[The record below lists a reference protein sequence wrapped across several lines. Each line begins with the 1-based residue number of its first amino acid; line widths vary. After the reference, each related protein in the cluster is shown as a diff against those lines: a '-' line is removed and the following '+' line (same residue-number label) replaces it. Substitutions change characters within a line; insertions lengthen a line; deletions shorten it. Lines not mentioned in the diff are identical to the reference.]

1 MEWIIVRGALN
12 EDELMHYGVPGMK
25 WGHRKA
31 QNYQTTGIR
40 ARRAAGR
47 YENNK
52 SSADA
57 DYKKA
62 QRRKKVKTAAKIGA
76 AVAGTALAAYGTYKL
91 AKYIQDGRNQ
101 KALSKAKD
109 YIDENVL
116 QKVGENRWTN
126 GDVQTIYGNHNR
138 TKFVY
143 GERGVRGN
151 RDIGKQNAE
160 VIAKAR
166 QMYNDATSTKLDK
179 GLSKIVGAGD
189 TVGQTAKKAATS
201 VGQTVKKAATPVG
214 QTAKKAATSVKNVTS
229 TAKNRV
235 LDVVNPMY
243 TWEPGETKQTV
254 KNLNGIELRK
264 TTTTYNKRKV
274 RRR

>member
-1 MEWIIVRGALN
+1 MEWIIVRRASN

-40 ARRAAGR
+40 SRRAAGR

-189 TVGQTAKKAATS
+189 TVGNT
-201 VGQTVKKAATPVG
+201 VG
-214 QTAKKAATSVKNVTS
+214 QTAKKAATSVKNVTR
-229 TAKNRV
+229 TAKNRA
-235 LDVVNPMY
+235 LDVVNPIY

-254 KNLNGIELRK
+254 QNLNGIELRK
-264 TTTTYNKRKV
+264 TTTNYTKRKV

>member
-1 MEWIIVRGALN
+1 MCWVIVRTH

-40 ARRAAGR
+40 SRRAAGR

-109 YIDENVL
+109 YINENVL
-116 QKVGENRWTN
+116 LKVGENRWTN
-126 GDVQTIYGNHNR
+126 GDVQTIYGNHDR

-189 TVGQTAKKAATS
+189 TVGQTAKKAA
-201 VGQTVKKAATPVG
+201 APVG

-229 TAKNRV
+229 AAKNRI
-235 LDVVNPMY
+235 LDVVNPIY

-264 TTTTYNKRKV
+264 TTTSYNKRKV

>member
-1 MEWIIVRGALN
+1 MEYVVRRTPS

-31 QNYQTTGIR
+31 QKLSNNR
-40 ARRAAGR
+40 HPSSRAAGR

-52 SSADA
+52 SSVDA

-151 RDIGKQNAE
+151 RNIGKQNAE

-201 VGQTVKKAATPVG
+201 VGQTAKKAATPV
-214 QTAKKAATSVKNVTS
+214 KNVAS

-235 LDVVNPMY
+235 LDVVNPIY